1 MEVSMSCYVSGD
13 LVRYW
18 EENMNALGFWVPSSS
33 YDAFGG
39 ISSMIGAVAAIVE
52 TNPGITL
59 RAAFLKVGMTT
70 FAVNLAALTASAW
83 VGAAIGSMA
92 VATGRSLSCG
102 ATIADALWIARDTF
116 AIYGAWLEVE
126 FRSNPQFL
134 KGR

>member
-1 MEVSMSCYVSGD
+1 MSCYVSGD
-13 LVRYW
+13 FIRYW
-18 EENMNALGFWVPSSS
+18 EENMNALGFWIPSSS

-70 FAVNLAALTASAW
+70 VAVNLAALGASAW

-92 VATGRSLSCG
+92 VAAGRSLSSRP
-102 ATIADALWIARDTF
+102 TIADATR
-116 AIYGAWLEVE
+116 
-126 FRSNPQFL
+126 
-134 KGR
+134 

>member
-1 MEVSMSCYVSGD
+1 MSCYVSGD
-13 LVRYW
+13 FIRYW
-18 EENMNALGFWVPSSS
+18 EENMNALGFWIPSSS

-70 FAVNLAALTASAW
+70 VAVNLAALGASAW

-92 VATGRSLSCG
+92 VAAGRSLSCG
-102 ATIADALWIARDTF
+102 ATIADTLWIARDKF